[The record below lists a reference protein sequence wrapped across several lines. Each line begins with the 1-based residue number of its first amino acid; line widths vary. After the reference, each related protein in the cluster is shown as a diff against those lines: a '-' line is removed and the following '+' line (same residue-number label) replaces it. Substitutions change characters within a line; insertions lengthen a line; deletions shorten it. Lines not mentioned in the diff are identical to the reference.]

1 MSHITAPYPTVDA
14 EIPRPRQH
22 RARSAVARSSSSSHL
37 SLHRPM
43 GMRTIWECP
52 ASLIRAL
59 DLAVLNL
66 LLWAVVA
73 AWWFTTT
80 PMPHLPA

>member
-1 MSHITAPYPTVDA
+1 MTQITAPYPTVDA
-14 EIPRPRQH
+14 QIPRPRQH
-22 RARSAVARSSSSSHL
+22 RARAATAKASSSHL
-37 SLHRPM
+37 TLQRYPLLRS
-43 GMRTIWECP
+43 IWECP
-52 ASLIRAL
+52 AGLINAR
-59 DLAVLNL
+59 DLVVLNL

>member
-14 EIPRPRQH
+14 HIPRPRQH
-22 RARSAVARSSSSSHL
+22 RARSATARASSSHL
-37 SLHRPM
+37 SLQRYP
-43 GMRTIWECP
+43 GMRSIWECP
-52 ASLIRAL
+52 AGLIRAL
-59 DLAVLNL
+59 DLAVLNI

-73 AWWFTTT
+73 AWWLSTT